1 MNNKV
6 TVDGIFCDLEK
17 TISCV
22 SHNILMLGLEFYGVL
37 VKFNTLIKSYL
48 KGSYQR
54 VLIYNRNTHN
64 SSLWDGKK
72 SSMELNSCS
81 FFLYIYIYI

>member
-17 TISCV
+17 AFSCV
-22 SHNILMLGLEFYGVL
+22 NHNILMLELEFYGVL

-48 KGSYQR
+48 KGSY
-54 VLIYNRNTHN
+54 
-64 SSLWDGKK
+64 
-72 SSMELNSCS
+72 
-81 FFLYIYIYI
+81 

>member
-17 TISCV
+17 AFNCV
-22 SHNILMLGLEFYGVL
+22 NHNILILGLAFYGIL

-54 VLIYNRNTHN
+54 VLIYRVFQKELYNFE
-64 SSLWDGKK
+64 SL
-72 SSMELNSCS
+72 
-81 FFLYIYIYI
+81 